1 MTTKYAQTW
10 DLDPIFR
17 GESEST
23 TLKET
28 LVNLEKQLP
37 LLKKQI
43 LALDTTTDVPPLK
56 DWNRVL
62 EQLQQLDI
70 QLFEANSFI
79 YCLEAQN
86 MNDEKAKALRNHAN
100 QLSASFQSVITA
112 LESQVTKVSNKYWE
126 QLLADPQIKPISF
139 YLIEKRQQAFE
150 KLSPS
155 QEELVSDLSVDGYH
169 AWEQMYYAI
178 VSGMKIPY
186 DENGKT
192 TYLSVGQA
200 ANKLV
205 NPNRSVR
212 QKVFAKWE
220 EAWESQAHLFVETI
234 NHLAGYRLQLYK
246 HRKWDHILKEP
257 LAYNR
262 MQEKTLDA
270 MWNAVESGK
279 GHLSQYLKRKA
290 KLLGLNQLSWYDV
303 SAPLSEN
310 AKQITYDE
318 AADFIVKQFGLFST
332 DLAEFAQHAF
342 EQRWIEAENR
352 SGKNPGG
359 FCTSFPISKES
370 RIFMTYSGTTQN
382 LFTLAHELGH
392 AYHSYVMKDLP
403 PLVQNYAMN
412 VAETASTFAELI
424 VIDASIKQAKTK
436 EEKIALLDDKLQ
448 ATTAYFMDIHSRFLF
463 EKRFYE
469 QRKQGSLG
477 ISQLCELM
485 EGAQKE
491 GFAHSLS
498 QYHPYFWASKLHF
511 YGTDVPFYNF
521 PYTFGYLFSMGIY
534 ARALEEGAS
543 FASKYVE
550 LLCDTGRMTVEDLAA
565 RHLGVDLT
573 QPDFW
578 QSAVRLSLADVDE
591 FLRLTE

>member
-1 MTTKYAQTW
+1 
-10 DLDPIFR
+10 
-17 GESEST
+17 
-23 TLKET
+23 
-28 LVNLEKQLP
+28 
-37 LLKKQI
+37 
-43 LALDTTTDVPPLK
+43 
-56 DWNRVL
+56 
-62 EQLQQLDI
+62 
-70 QLFEANSFI
+70 
-79 YCLEAQN
+79 
-86 MNDEKAKALRNHAN
+86 
-100 QLSASFQSVITA
+100 
-112 LESQVTKVSNKYWE
+112 
-126 QLLADPQIKPISF
+126 
-139 YLIEKRQQAFE
+139 
-150 KLSPS
+150 
-155 QEELVSDLSVDGYH
+155 
-169 AWEQMYYAI
+169 
-178 VSGMKIPY
+178 
-186 DENGKT
+186 
-192 TYLSVGQA
+192 
-200 ANKLV
+200 
-205 NPNRSVR
+205 
-212 QKVFAKWE
+212 
-220 EAWESQAHLFVETI
+220 
-234 NHLAGYRLQLYK
+234 
-246 HRKWDHILKEP
+246 
-257 LAYNR
+257 
-262 MQEKTLDA
+262 
-270 MWNAVESGK
+270 
-279 GHLSQYLKRKA
+279 
-290 KLLGLNQLSWYDV
+290 
-303 SAPLSEN
+303 
-310 AKQITYDE
+310 
-318 AADFIVKQFGLFST
+318 
-332 DLAEFAQHAF
+332 
-342 EQRWIEAENR
+342 
-352 SGKNPGG
+352 
-359 FCTSFPISKES
+359 
-370 RIFMTYSGTTQN
+370 MTYSGTTQN